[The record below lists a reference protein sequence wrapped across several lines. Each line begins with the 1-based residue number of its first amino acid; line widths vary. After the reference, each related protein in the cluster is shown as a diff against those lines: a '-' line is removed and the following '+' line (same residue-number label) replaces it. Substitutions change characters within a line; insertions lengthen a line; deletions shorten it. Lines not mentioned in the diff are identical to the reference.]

1 MSELLPGDTDL
12 LVYRHEAFDV
22 TFLHALSVTL
32 LRSEARDH
40 AF

>member
-1 MSELLPGDTDL
+1 MSDLLLGDTDL
-12 LVYRHEAFDV
+12 LVCRHEVFVV
-22 TFLHALSVTL
+22 TFLQALSVTL

>member
-1 MSELLPGDTDL
+1 MSDLLPGDTDL

-22 TFLHALSVTL
+22 TFLHARSVTL
-32 LRSEARDH
+32 LRSEAGNH